1 LGQAAEVTANSMDLP
16 IRVGIA
22 ANKLAARIAAR
33 QPGSP
38 TVVAPGGEIS
48 FLAALPLK
56 HLRLERRLAET
67 LSRWGVSTLGDLA
80 RLPADRVASRLG
92 PAGAAAHQSARG
104 IDPQPLVPHQPP
116 PTLTEGMEL
125 EWPVVTVDPL
135 LAAVRHDL
143 ACALLELELS
153 LEPEGNDR
161 RTIRLPA
168 PTRDV
173 DALVAL
179 IRLELEAHPPGAAV
193 AAFGCFVHPDRPRRG
208 QLTLFGA
215 PEIHPE
221 KLAATMARIAGR
233 IGPDRV
239 GAPQTVD
246 GHLPER
252 YGVAPFD
259 PPPAPKL
266 RREPKNGRGL
276 LAVRVLRPAVPLEV
290 ITEEVNDNENSQ
302 FSILNSQLPL
312 QTHPSAECAVIQ
324 NSKFKIQN
332 LRLVSVTSETGATPR
347 IQGLIRIA
355 AGPWSL
361 EDGWWNERPV
371 ERDYWDVELS
381 GGRLYRIYRDRKSGE
396 WFADGMYD

>member
-1 LGQAAEVTANSMDLP
+1 MVP
-16 IRVGIA
+16 
-22 ANKLAARIAAR
+22 
-33 QPGSP
+33 
-38 TVVAPGGEIS
+38 PGGETA
-48 FLAALPLK
+48 FLAALPLR

-67 LSRWGVSTLGDLA
+67 LGRWGVTTLGGLA

-104 IDPQPLVPHQPP
+104 IDPQPLVPHQPS

-135 LAAVRHDL
+135 LAAIRQLLDRIRHRLEAHDL
-143 ACALLELELS
+143 ACALLELELG
-153 LEPEGNDR
+153 LEPEGSDR

-179 IRLELEAHPPGAAV
+179 IRLELDAHPPGAAV
-193 AAFGCFVHPDRPRRG
+193 AAFACFVHPNRPRRG

-239 GAPQTVD
+239 GAPT
-246 GHLPER
+246 GPPTATSPNATTPPPSTR
-252 YGVAPFD
+252 
-259 PPPAPKL
+259 PPAPKL

-276 LAVRVLRPAVPLEV
+276 L
-290 ITEEVNDNENSQ
+290 
-302 FSILNSQLPL
+302 
-312 QTHPSAECAVIQ
+312 
-324 NSKFKIQN
+324 
-332 LRLVSVTSETGATPR
+332 
-347 IQGLIRIA
+347 
-355 AGPWSL
+355 
-361 EDGWWNERPV
+361 
-371 ERDYWDVELS
+371 
-381 GGRLYRIYRDRKSGE
+381 RLYEFSDRRCRSR
-396 WFADGMYD
+396 